1 MTILSFRY
9 TKIIYIFSAAAALFA
24 SSAAYGQAII
34 STVAGGG
41 FVNNAP
47 ALKSHLGG
55 PQGVAVDSSGNVY
68 IADSG
73 RILKIDRSTSVL
85 SAVAGAPT
93 AISANDGPALSVR
106 IFPTDIAI
114 NSSGN
119 ILFLDSSMLRQLNL
133 QQATITTLA
142 GKDGTNGSS
151 GDGGSATSALLNMPL
166 QFCLDAAGNIYI
178 VEQPG
183 FVRRIDAQSHVITT
197 VAGTGGTVFG
207 GDNGPAKNATLLR
220 PSGIAVDSSGNLYI
234 ADAGDLRIR
243 KINAST
249 QIVTTIA
256 GTGHGPSG
264 GDGGTALNASFGSLG
279 ELAIDSQNNLYAIDG
294 ERVRRITAATGDIA
308 TVAGDGTAGLA
319 GDGGPAVQAELNLP
333 TSIALDSAGD
343 LFIADTGNQRVRMV
357 AVATGTITT
366 IAGTSQNG
374 DEGLAAGAVLSPPT
388 GVAVDAAGNLYIA
401 GGNSIRQVGLGG
413 IINTFAGGGTSTAD
427 GIPAIAAQL
436 NALSLAFD
444 TSGNLI
450 VGEPGLIRRI
460 DSAGTITTIA
470 GTGVQGFSGD
480 GGPATSAKVRY
491 VTALAVDTS
500 GNVLFA
506 DAGNQRLRKID
517 AGTGI
522 ISTVAGNGQTA
533 FSGLGQPAA
542 QTGIGNVAGVAVDPS
557 GNIYVGSINT
567 AYLLKISSGGAVSI
581 AGGNTGCSYIGDGGL
596 AVNASICQ
604 PSSLA
609 LDSSGNLYV
618 GDTTCYCVRQIS
630 ASTGIIQ
637 TVAGNGSKGYTGDN
651 GPALQAELRS
661 VASIALFGSTLYIA
675 DGVSDVVRAV
685 TPDTPPAMPVAPN
698 FSSITSS
705 ASYESGPIAPGEL
718 ISFFGNYLGPVTAAY
733 ATLGSNGR
741 VTNELGNVQVLF
753 DGVASPLIYVG
764 AGQINAI
771 APYSVGNGIHTI
783 TVKTPGGSV
792 STTDFSATVSAP
804 AVFGYA
810 IVNPDGSRNDVNHP
824 APAGSVVVMY
834 GTGLGQTDPAA
845 VDGALNP
852 LTNFPSQVYPVT
864 LSISRNPLF
873 GTTLPMK
880 SYYAA
885 PAPGEVSGV
894 CQINALVPQGV
905 ASGENFIEISAGP
918 NVSPAITFYV
928 Q

>member
-1 MTILSFRY
+1 MAILSFRR
-9 TKIIYIFSAAAALFA
+9 TKIILIFSAGAALLGA
-24 SSAAYGQAII
+24 AAAYGQAII

-55 PQGVAVDSSGNVY
+55 PQGVAVDGSGNVY
-68 IADSG
+68 VADSG
-73 RILKIDRSTSVL
+73 RILKIDHSTGVL
-85 SAVAGAPT
+85 SAVAGQPT

-106 IFPTDIAI
+106 IFPTDIAF

-133 QQATITTLA
+133 QQAAITTLA
-142 GKDGTNGSS
+142 GKDGTNGST
-151 GDGGSATSALLNMPL
+151 GDGGSAAAALLNMPL

-178 VEQPG
+178 AEQPG
-183 FVRRIDAQSHVITT
+183 FVRRIDAQSHAITT
-197 VAGTGGTVFG
+197 IAGTGGTVFG

-234 ADAGDLRIR
+234 ADANDLRIR

-249 QIVTTIA
+249 QIITTIA

-264 GDGGTALNASFGSLG
+264 GDGGPALKASFGGLG
-279 ELAIDSQNNLYAIDG
+279 DLAIDSQNNLYAIDG
-294 ERVRRITAATGDIA
+294 YRVRRITASTGVIA
-308 TVAGDGTAGLA
+308 TVAGGGTDGL
-319 GDGGPAVQAELNLP
+319 GDGGQATQAEINLP
-333 TSIALDSAGD
+333 ASMALDSAGD
-343 LFIADTGNQRVRMV
+343 LFIADTGDQRIRMV
-357 AVATGTITT
+357 AAATGIITT

-374 DEGLAAGAVLSPPT
+374 DGGLAAGAVLSTPT

-401 GGNSIRQVGLGG
+401 GGNFIRQVGQAG

-460 DSAGTITTIA
+460 DTAGTITTIA

-480 GGPATSAKVRY
+480 GGPATSAQVRY
-491 VTALAVDTS
+491 VTSLAVDTS

-522 ISTVAGNGQTA
+522 MSTVAGNGQTA
-533 FSGLGQPAA
+533 FSGLGQSAA

-567 AYLLKISSGGAVSI
+567 AYLLKISSSGAVSI

-630 ASTGIIQ
+630 AATGIIQ

-651 GPALQAELRS
+651 GPALQAEMRS
-661 VASIALFGSTLYIA
+661 VASIALFGSTLYVA
-675 DGVSDVVRAV
+675 DGVGDVVRAV
-685 TPDTPPAMPVAPN
+685 TPDSPPAMPVAPN

-741 VTNELGNVQVLF
+741 VTNELGDVQVLF
-753 DGVASPLIYVG
+753 DGVPSPLIYVG

-771 APYSVGNGIHTI
+771 APYSVANGIHTI
-783 TVKTPGGSV
+783 TVKTPGGAV

-824 APAGSVVVMY
+824 APVGSVVVMY
-834 GTGLGQTDPAA
+834 GTGLGQTDPPA

-894 CQINALVPQGV
+894 CQINAMVPQGV